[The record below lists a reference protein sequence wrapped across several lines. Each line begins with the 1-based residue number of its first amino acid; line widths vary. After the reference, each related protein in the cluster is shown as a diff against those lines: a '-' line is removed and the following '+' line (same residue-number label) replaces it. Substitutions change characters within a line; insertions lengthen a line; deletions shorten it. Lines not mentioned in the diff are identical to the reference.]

1 MLLYPLMLRL
11 EGQPCL
17 VVGGGQVAERKIE
30 SLLEVGARVTVISP
44 EVTPAI
50 QEWVQEGKLRSYLR
64 GYQEG
69 DAAGHFVVIAAT
81 DVSEVNEMVA
91 RDCFQRNILINT
103 VDIPP
108 LCNFYVP
115 AVVRRGDLTIAI
127 STNGA
132 SPAVAKRI
140 RKKME
145 REFGEE
151 YGEYLQVMKSLREQV
166 LREVSDPEMRKDIF
180 ERLADVG
187 LLDCIKAGDEQGLK
201 ERIAQCL
208 SSS

>member
-1 MLLYPLMLRL
+1 MLRL

-44 EVTPAI
+44 AI
-50 QEWVQEGKLRSYLR
+50 TAQIQDWVNEDKLRCHLR
-64 GYQEG
+64 PYQDG
-69 DAAGHFVVIAAT
+69 DAAGHIVVVAAT
-81 DVSEVNEMVA
+81 DVTEVNEQVA

-103 VDIPP
+103 VDIPS

-132 SPAVAKRI
+132 SPAVARRI
-140 RKKME
+140 REKLE
-145 REFGEE
+145 ATFGEE
-151 YGEYLQVMKSLREQV
+151 YGEYLQLMKSLRAQV
-166 LREVSDPEMRKDIF
+166 LRDVTDPKRRKAIF
-180 ERLADVG
+180 DALAEAG
-187 LLDCIKAGDEQGLK
+187 LLDCIQAGDDQALK

>member
-1 MLLYPLMLRL
+1 MLLYPLLLRL

-44 EVTPAI
+44 ALTPEI
-50 QEWVQEGKLRSYLR
+50 QRWVDEDKLRCHLR
-64 GYQEG
+64 EYQDG
-69 DAAGHFVVIAAT
+69 DAAGHMVVIAAT
-81 DVSEVNEMVA
+81 DVSAVNEQVA

-103 VDIPP
+103 VDIPQ

-127 STNGA
+127 STNGC
-132 SPAVAKRI
+132 SPAIARRI
-140 RKKME
+140 REKLE
-145 REFGEE
+145 ATFGEE
-151 YGEYLQVMKSLREQV
+151 YCEYLQVMKSLREQV
-166 LREVSDPEMRKDIF
+166 LREVPNPARRKAIF
-180 ERLADVG
+180 ETLAEAE
-187 LLDCIKAGDEQGLK
+187 LLECIQAGDDQALK